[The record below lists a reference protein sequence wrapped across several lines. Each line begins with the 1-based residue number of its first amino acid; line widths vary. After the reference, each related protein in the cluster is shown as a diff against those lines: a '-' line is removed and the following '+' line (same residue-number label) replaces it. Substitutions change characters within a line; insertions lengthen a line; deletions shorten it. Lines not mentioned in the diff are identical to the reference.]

1 MKQRP
6 AIGPVFV
13 KKAAIMNVFA
23 PVSTLMV
30 TDLVTINPE
39 TSLRKVKEIFEE
51 HSFHHLPVVNFRKIV
66 GMVSRTDFDRFV
78 GGLKKANDAT
88 TDLLEKTRAE
98 EIMTK
103 GLGKLEPDDRINVA
117 LEIFSKN
124 WFHALPVVKDDELVG
139 IITTQDIIR
148 ALLNEKPKEPHMVYE
163 DL

>member
-1 MKQRP
+1 
-6 AIGPVFV
+6 
-13 KKAAIMNVFA
+13 MNVFA

-78 GGLKKANDAT
+78 GGLKKANEAT

>member
-1 MKQRP
+1 
-6 AIGPVFV
+6 
-13 KKAAIMNVFA
+13 
-23 PVSTLMV
+23 
-30 TDLVTINPE
+30 
-39 TSLRKVKEIFEE
+39 
-51 HSFHHLPVVNFRKIV
+51 
-66 GMVSRTDFDRFV
+66 MVSRTDFDRFV
-78 GGLKKANDAT
+78 GGLEKANDAT

>member
-1 MKQRP
+1 
-6 AIGPVFV
+6 
-13 KKAAIMNVFA
+13 MNVFV

-78 GGLKKANDAT
+78 GGLKKANEAT

>member
-1 MKQRP
+1 
-6 AIGPVFV
+6 
-13 KKAAIMNVFA
+13 MNVFA

-39 TSLRKVKEIFEE
+39 TSLQEVKEIFEK

-88 TDLLEKTRAE
+88 ELLQKTRAE

-124 WFHALPVVKDDELVG
+124 WFHALPIVKDDELVG

>member
-1 MKQRP
+1 
-6 AIGPVFV
+6 
-13 KKAAIMNVFA
+13 
-23 PVSTLMV
+23 MV
-30 TDLVTINPE
+30 TDLVTVNPE
-39 TSLRKVKEIFEE
+39 TPLSEVKKIFDA
-51 HSFHHLPVVNFRKIV
+51 HPFHHLPVVSFRKIV
-66 GMVSRTDFDRFV
+66 GIISRTDFDRFV
-78 GGLKKANDAT
+78 GGMKRANDKEEV
-88 TDLLEKTRAE
+88 LEDTRAE

-124 WFHALPVVKDDELVG
+124 WFHALPVVQNDELVG